1 MSNKYTD
8 GTDILKDVK
17 KLGLEFFHVASG
29 HSVSFKAFLTSYDD
43 KFKSD
48 WSSEKV
54 YGRMDPIHTFQG
66 TERTISLAWDV
77 PSADFPEAELNFSN
91 ASMMY
96 SMLYPAFR
104 PDANS
109 TDKNTGVMSAPPL
122 VKLKFGNLIYDA
134 GADYNGPAEDSGLLG
149 WIADLSFAP
158 DLEAG
163 FFDEKPNF
171 LIPQTIKLSCTFNVL
186 HTHALG
192 WDLAKK
198 KQKTGKGGG
207 SSTAVRP
214 LRKEKQN
221 FPYDLDVAPGS
232 DPSPTARIGKD
243 SKVPTTGPYI
253 DPELEEQAKRS
264 KQEKLKKDEIS
275 KSSTKSILES

>member
-1 MSNKYTD
+1 MSIKYTD
-8 GTDILKDVK
+8 GTDFLKDTK
-17 KLGLEFFHVASG
+17 KLGLEFFHVSTG
-29 HSVSFKAFLTSYDD
+29 HSVSFKAFLTDYSDQ
-43 KFKSD
+43 FKSD

-66 TERTISLAWDV
+66 TERTITLAWDV
-77 PSADFPEAELNFSN
+77 PAADFQEAELNFSN

-109 TDKNTGVMSAPPL
+109 TDKNTGVMSSPPL

-134 GADYNGPAEDSGLLG
+134 GADFNGPAEDSGLLG

-192 WDLAKK
+192 WDLAKTK
-198 KQKTGKGGG
+198 KKSGKEGDSDNG
-207 SSTAVRP
+207 VRP
-214 LRKEKQN
+214 LRKTKQN
-221 FPYDLDVAPGS
+221 FPYDLAVAPEIEQN
-232 DPSPTARIGKD
+232 PTSRL
-243 SKVPTTGPYI
+243 SKNSKEPTEGPYI
-253 DPELEEQAKRS
+253 DPEVQAQARRAALD
-264 KQEKLKKDEIS
+264 KLNKDKIS
-275 KSSTKSILES
+275 KANSNKALS